1 MYMYD
6 HVCAVYSS
14 FGPCRL
20 IKVPTWKQCVGPVR
34 PDYGSDA
41 QVRVMQYGPSRQ
53 LHRQVVSLHGCK
65 QPHPIWLSMP
75 LGRLVFFG
83 ALEWE
88 DRLQCTRIVDLNH
101 TAVESS
107 LWLETK
113 TSNILAFASLDRTES
128 HPVSCASTR
137 TQRSWWLPRTAQS
150 TPTWGHSERKW
161 RIETI

>member
-34 PDYGSDA
+34 PDYGSDV

-65 QPHPIWLSMP
+65 QSRCRKCTGVCFCTFAMAWTVVCTSVEERIPEPCRFQRLYILSPTTSCLPVFTSQEWLCS
-75 LGRLVFFG
+75 LLVHMLSP
-83 ALEWE
+83 ALL
-88 DRLQCTRIVDLNH
+88 DHR
-101 TAVESS
+101 S
-107 LWLETK
+107 LAGSTC
-113 TSNILAFASLDRTES
+113 AF
-128 HPVSCASTR
+128 
-137 TQRSWWLPRTAQS
+137 TQ
-150 TPTWGHSERKW
+150 
-161 RIETI
+161 I